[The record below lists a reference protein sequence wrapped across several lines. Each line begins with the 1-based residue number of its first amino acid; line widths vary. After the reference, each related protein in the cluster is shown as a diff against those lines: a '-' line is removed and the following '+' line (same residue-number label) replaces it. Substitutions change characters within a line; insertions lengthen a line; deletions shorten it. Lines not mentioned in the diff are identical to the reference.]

1 METKEKK
8 KQMEV
13 LLVKNNGYCVLPQV
27 CRPDLSILLC
37 TVLDQGEEAKLW
49 VLWFSSCLQWS
60 MHVWAWAVWWGDR
73 VGMEKVGK
81 KLFLYNYNLIII
93 I

>member
-1 METKEKK
+1 METKEK

-13 LLVKNNGYCVLPQV
+13 LLLQNNGYCVLPQDTFQV

-49 VLWFSSCLQWS
+49 VLRLSSCVQ
-60 MHVWAWAVWWGDR
+60 
-73 VGMEKVGK
+73 
-81 KLFLYNYNLIII
+81 
-93 I
+93 